1 MAHLFALRKV
11 AGMST
16 ERLVPT
22 CECHG
27 EPTVSNGHGRRQ
39 CRVKRA
45 EVYRRYDRSPKGRAK
60 NARSNAKRVIVGRVS
75 DGGYFG
81 RAATAELATQI
92 NARGRALL
100 AGFID
105 KQKEARVAAGS

>member
-16 ERLVPT
+16 EHPVPT

-60 NARSNAKRVIVGRVS
+60 NARSNARRVIIGQCS
-75 DGGYFG
+75 NGGYFG
-81 RAATAELATQI
+81 RHNNAAEI